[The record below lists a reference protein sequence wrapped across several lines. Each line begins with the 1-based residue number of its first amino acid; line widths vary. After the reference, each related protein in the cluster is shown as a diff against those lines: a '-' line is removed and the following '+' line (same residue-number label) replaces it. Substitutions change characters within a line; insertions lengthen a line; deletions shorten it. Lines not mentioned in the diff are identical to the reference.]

1 MTLVNCHDLLLNVTA
16 KKRTSICPND
26 VKSLCQGGFIMRTV
40 VDLSGLQTRQ
50 GFSWTKGLNRESVSR
65 TLIIWASLV
74 LIIFAYPRQSLAQG
88 DTLTVY
94 AGGTNKLTL
103 DQIIGNDTTAG
114 GFQKHKV
121 YKLVSLDTTYIFDAP
136 INLRSSVTIMG
147 VPDPATGRPP
157 CIQPDVLIDWSVPP
171 DLFHILGSGA
181 HVTVKNLYLLGSAL
195 DGSQNG
201 GGVAIRVFADSVRLV
216 CDHDV
221 FEEWLGY
228 AIGYDGN
235 WDSFFLT
242 NCDFRNANHPL
253 SQYVGEVIRNEP
265 GNVFTDS
272 LVMRD
277 NTIFCINA
285 YAACPVTKYYETY
298 FEFSH
303 NDVIYTFKNP
313 FFIFNVTN
321 AKIDNNIF
329 YGAWAGGINFQ
340 EYPWWDQLWTPAKGS
355 IIDMDRL
362 DSMNAAVFDPADVG
376 KSAPVLDSL
385 AEMRRTVQV
394 DNNDCFWPAKLTTF
408 WHDWD
413 DTAHFNAS
421 GDSIITPTWMNNRT
435 THMFTDKTQWPG
447 FVAKNNQFVDPGF
460 GSEILNVLDNT
471 GGGMGVGF
479 FKYFREIR
487 TGTAATDVWGYKLT
501 QVNGNKINWVPP
513 WPLPET
519 QLLRYTNTALENS
532 SSDGLPLGDPNW
544 FAAAPPKQSPVV
556 SRPDVMLG
564 NNYPNPFNP
573 TTVIRFEV
581 PSSGFVSLKVYDVLG
596 RLVKTLVDNIES
608 TGYHEVVFSGA
619 GLASGVYFYTLRQG
633 ASVITK
639 KMLLLK

>member
-1 MTLVNCHDLLLNVTA
+1 MTLMNCHDLLLNVTA

-40 VDLSGLQTRQ
+40 FDLSGLQTRQ

-94 AGGTNKLTL
+94 AGGTNNLTL

-277 NTIFCINA
+277 NTIFCIN
-285 YAACPVTKYYETY
+285 
-298 FEFSH
+298 S
-303 NDVIYTFKNP
+303 
-313 FFIFNVTN
+313 
-321 AKIDNNIF
+321 
-329 YGAWAGGINFQ
+329 
-340 EYPWWDQLWTPAKGS
+340 
-355 IIDMDRL
+355 
-362 DSMNAAVFDPADVG
+362 
-376 KSAPVLDSL
+376 
-385 AEMRRTVQV
+385 
-394 DNNDCFWPAKLTTF
+394 
-408 WHDWD
+408 
-413 DTAHFNAS
+413 
-421 GDSIITPTWMNNRT
+421 
-435 THMFTDKTQWPG
+435 
-447 FVAKNNQFVDPGF
+447 
-460 GSEILNVLDNT
+460 
-471 GGGMGVGF
+471 
-479 FKYFREIR
+479 
-487 TGTAATDVWGYKLT
+487 
-501 QVNGNKINWVPP
+501 
-513 WPLPET
+513 
-519 QLLRYTNTALENS
+519 
-532 SSDGLPLGDPNW
+532 
-544 FAAAPPKQSPVV
+544 
-556 SRPDVMLG
+556 
-564 NNYPNPFNP
+564 
-573 TTVIRFEV
+573 
-581 PSSGFVSLKVYDVLG
+581 
-596 RLVKTLVDNIES
+596 
-608 TGYHEVVFSGA
+608 
-619 GLASGVYFYTLRQG
+619 
-633 ASVITK
+633 
-639 KMLLLK
+639 